1 MLDPAN
7 ILNPRTCGYTL
18 LSNNI
23 EKFMGKKIAL
33 PKKITVDLN
42 YIRSEGRIALT
53 LKQSCAKGHKN
64 YALEVTS
71 RLKRPMSNVSKNKTE
86 NKLPMKMTRTS
97 PPVQQSISNA
107 VSFFCDW
114 ADVFSKQDL
123 TGTPKHINKYLQHR
137 VESFNRHDYVRQ
149 AATQMGI
156 QNC

>member
-18 LSNNI
+18 LANNI

-114 ADVFSKQDL
+114 ADVFSK
-123 TGTPKHINKYLQHR
+123 
-137 VESFNRHDYVRQ
+137 
-149 AATQMGI
+149 
-156 QNC
+156 